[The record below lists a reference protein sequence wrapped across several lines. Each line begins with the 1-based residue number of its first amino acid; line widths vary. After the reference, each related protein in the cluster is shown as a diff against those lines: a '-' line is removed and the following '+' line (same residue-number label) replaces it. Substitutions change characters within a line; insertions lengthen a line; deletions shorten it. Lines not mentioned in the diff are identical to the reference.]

1 MGAKFTI
8 CCCRYLKHN
17 QEERNAILRL
27 EKLLQSQLFTLYS
40 SSYFNIPKY
49 TFIVSYF
56 YFFLSRLHST
66 PRPLEQLSSGSS
78 DSETEEKNIFGPPPS
93 KTSQWKNQQSQR
105 STADQRAIA
114 DRAENTP
121 ISQGL
126 DGELQAFI
134 SMRDQTDEATEVTE
148 NMLYTTDAEISVF
161 KLQRLSQNWEKTH
174 IYKTICS
181 HPGG

>member
-1 MGAKFTI
+1 M
-8 CCCRYLKHN
+8 
-17 QEERNAILRL
+17 
-27 EKLLQSQLFTLYS
+27 
-40 SSYFNIPKY
+40 
-49 TFIVSYF
+49 
-56 YFFLSRLHST
+56 HST

-126 DGELQAFI
+126 DRELQAFI

-148 NMLYTTDAEISVF
+148 NMLHTTDAEISV
-161 KLQRLSQNWEKTH
+161 LEQQRLSQNWEKA
-174 IYKTICS
+174 YL
-181 HPGG
+181 